1 MVDNYKKLIQGNQK
15 FIDQCYM
22 SYWNYMYKSKKLS
35 FRLEDDS
42 HPIAMGM
49 GMGMG
54 YEMGMG
60 QGVYFQDSNQYM
72 QDD

>member
-22 SYWNYMYKSKKLS
+22 SYWNYMYKTKKLS
-35 FRLEDDS
+35 FRFEDDS
-42 HPIAMGM
+42 HPMSMGM
-49 GMGMG
+49 GMS
-54 YEMGMG
+54 YEFGGMG
-60 QGVYFQDSNQYM
+60 QGGFPENMQFM